1 MRKWIDEMSDYME
14 NQEEVFPLPDDLSEE
29 MHQAALEMD
38 FLVQAAE
45 QLQTAYSSILE
56 EVEHVNT

>member
-1 MRKWIDEMSDYME
+1 MSDYME

-56 EVEHVNT
+56 KVEHVNT